1 MYILL
6 MKDKSED
13 RFQITEMFCAQIDN
27 NRMYTGCIKR
37 LRDTEGNQFVFSRIV
52 MPHGLLCARETEQI
66 ALGRNLDLM
75 AKDIVD
81 GNLHGDAG
89 VSTEIFGSKYFLN

>member
-1 MYILL
+1 
-6 MKDKSED
+6 MKKENEK
-13 RFQITEMFCAQIDN
+13 QLKVEITEMFCAQIDG

-37 LRDTEGNQFVFSRIV
+37 LRDNIGNQFVFSRIV
-52 MPHGLLCARETEQI
+52 MPNGLLCARETEQNT
-66 ALGRNLDLM
+66 LGKNLDIM

-89 VSTEIFGSKYFLN
+89 VSTEIFGTNFFLN